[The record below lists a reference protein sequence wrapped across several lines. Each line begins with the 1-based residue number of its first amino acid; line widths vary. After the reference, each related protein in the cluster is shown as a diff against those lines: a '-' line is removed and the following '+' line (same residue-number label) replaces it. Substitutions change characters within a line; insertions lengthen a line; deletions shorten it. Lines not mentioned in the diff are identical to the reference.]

1 MADRI
6 ANTAGTAVAWMLVL
20 GVVAKL
26 APEAAREAKEVA
38 SEFAGSLRRRFRRP
52 SAGADDLAR
61 QVRELAPVSR
71 TW

>member
-6 ANTAGTAVAWMLVL
+6 AHTAGTAVAWILIL

-26 APEAAREAKEVA
+26 APEAIREANEVA
-38 SEFAGSLRRRFRRP
+38 SEYAGSLRNRFHRSAP
-52 SAGADDLAR
+52 SADDLAR